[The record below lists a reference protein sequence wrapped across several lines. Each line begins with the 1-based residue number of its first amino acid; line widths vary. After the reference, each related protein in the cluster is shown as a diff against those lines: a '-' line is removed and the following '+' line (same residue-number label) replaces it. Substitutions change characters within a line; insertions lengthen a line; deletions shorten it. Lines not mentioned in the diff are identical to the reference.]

1 MPEEKE
7 VCSSTM
13 SGISRSSE
21 RDITDKDIYDACDL
35 IRRIYLH
42 LDDSVMPLKNR
53 LEHARYYGK
62 LRLNLVIL
70 KRRSEIKEKLPEGG
84 KTENVNGNPPV

>member
-1 MPEEKE
+1 MDNNKNNKISEE
-7 VCSSTM
+7 
-13 SGISRSSE
+13 
-21 RDITDKDIYDACDL
+21 ITDKDIYDACDL

-62 LRLNLVIL
+62 LRLNLLIL
-70 KRRSEIKEKLPEGG
+70 KKRSDMKKPLVETPK
-84 KTENVNGNPPV
+84 NGE